1 MRRFLF
7 LIREAFSSLR
17 RNLLVMT
24 ASVVAVFIS
33 LTLVFGALVL
43 SELVKVNTA
52 RWQQGVH
59 VIVFLKDDVPVQSQ
73 LALQSEIQGWDE
85 VKETSFCDKQCAYAE
100 FKEMFAEQPALL
112 ENVDPSIL
120 PPSIRIKL
128 VNIDTYKD
136 ITFRLIDNP
145 AVRKVVTAGDR
156 FDQLSSVTK
165 ALNWLGIGLALLL
178 GVASI
183 VMIANT
189 IRMAVYARRDEVAVM
204 RLVGASSWFIR
215 IPFLL
220 EGMIQGLIGAALAVG
235 AIWMA
240 QSFVA
245 SRIPST
251 FLIRLSV
258 GNDFLIKWSIAIL
271 AFGAIAGV
279 LGSAT
284 GVRRF
289 LKV

>member
-1 MRRFLF
+1 MRRLVFLV
-7 LIREAFSSLR
+7 REAFSSLR

-24 ASVVAVFIS
+24 AAIVAVFIS
-33 LTLVFGALVL
+33 LTLLFGALVL
-43 SELVKVNTA
+43 SELVKVNTD
-52 RWQQGVH
+52 RWQQGDH
-59 VIVFLKDDVPVQSQ
+59 VIVFLKDDVPAQAQ
-73 LALQSEIQGWDE
+73 IDLQAEIQGWDE
-85 VKETSFCDKQCAYAE
+85 VKDTWFCDKQCAYKE

-128 VNIDTYKD
+128 VDIKTYKD
-136 ITFRLIDNP
+136 VTYRLIDNP
-145 AVRKVVTAGDR
+145 AVRRVVTAPDR
-156 FDQLSSVTK
+156 FDQLSSVTS
-165 ALNWLGIGLALLL
+165 ALNWLGIGLAVLL
-178 GVASI
+178 GIASI
-183 VMIANT
+183 VLIANT
-189 IRMAVYARRDEVAVM
+189 IRMAVYARRDEVAIM

-235 AIWMA
+235 AIWTA
-240 QSFVA
+240 QSFIA
-245 SRIPST
+245 GRIPST

-258 GNDFLIKWSIAIL
+258 GNDFLIKWSIVIL

-279 LGSAT
+279 LGSAA

>member
-1 MRRFLF
+1 MRRLLF
-7 LIREAFSSLR
+7 LVREAFSSLR
-17 RNLLVMT
+17 RNLLIVT
-24 ASVVAVFIS
+24 AAVIAVFIS
-33 LTLVFGALVL
+33 LSLVFGALVL

-59 VIVFLKDDVPVQSQ
+59 VIVFLKDDVSAQAQ
-73 LALQSEIQGWDE
+73 LDLQAEIQSWVE
-85 VKETSFCDKQCAYAE
+85 VNDASFCDKQCAYAE

-112 ENVDPSIL
+112 EDVDPSIL

-128 VNIDTYKD
+128 VDIDTYKD

-145 AVRKVVTAGDR
+145 AVRKLVTAGDR

-165 ALNWLGIGLALLL
+165 ALNWLGIGLAVLL
-178 GVASI
+178 GVSS
-183 VMIANT
+183 VVLIANT
-189 IRMAVYARRDEVAVM
+189 IRMAIYARRDEVAVM
-204 RLVGASSWFIR
+204 RLVGASNWFIR

-220 EGMIQGLIGAALAVG
+220 EGMIQGLVGAALAVG
-235 AIWMA
+235 VIWLA
-240 QSFVA
+240 QGFVA
-245 SRIPST
+245 SRVPST

-258 GNDFLIKWSIAIL
+258 GNSFLVQWSIAIL
-271 AFGAIAGV
+271 AFGALAGV

>member
-1 MRRFLF
+1 MRRLLF
-7 LIREAFSSLR
+7 LVREAFSSLR
-17 RNLLVMT
+17 RNLLIVT
-24 ASVVAVFIS
+24 AAVIAVFIS
-33 LTLVFGALVL
+33 LSLVFGALVL

-59 VIVFLKDDVPVQSQ
+59 VIVFLKDDVSAQAQ
-73 LALQSEIQGWDE
+73 LDLQAEIQSWVE
-85 VKETSFCDKQCAYAE
+85 VNDASFCDKQCAYAE

-112 ENVDPSIL
+112 EDVDPSIL

-128 VNIDTYKD
+128 VDIDTYKD

-145 AVRKVVTAGDR
+145 AVRKLVTAGDR

-165 ALNWLGIGLALLL
+165 ALNWLGIGLAVLL
-178 GVASI
+178 GVSS
-183 VMIANT
+183 VVLIANT
-189 IRMAVYARRDEVAVM
+189 IRMAIYARRDEVAVM
-204 RLVGASSWFIR
+204 RLVGASNWFIR

-220 EGMIQGLIGAALAVG
+220 EGMIQGLVGAALAVG
-235 AIWMA
+235 VIWLA
-240 QSFVA
+240 QGFVA
-245 SRIPST
+245 SRVPST

-258 GNDFLIKWSIAIL
+258 DNSFLVQWSIAIL
-271 AFGAIAGV
+271 AFGALAGV